1 MLSGFRWKRNDNKCY
16 CLSFKYQKPKNL
28 FCFSYKYFQRFL
40 LLNSFF
46 VLNRKTDFF
55 SFLWRNKNVFLLV
68 ILKLINYV
76 QSTWDKQYFLFF
88 NPCPSLQPSQ
98 LYYCIWIKINKAMHW
113 VSQIFNESVFLTIY
127 LYTKDTKIQTLNRT
141 KLIQTKYY
149 ESNQFHQIGEF
160 FKGTSV

>member
-98 LYYCIWIKINKAMHW
+98 LYRRVNTLFSDIFRVCLNKGIEFL
-113 VSQIFNESVFLTIY
+113 IFYPYIFATWCCRPVIFQL
-127 LYTKDTKIQTLNRT
+127 D
-141 KLIQTKYY
+141 
-149 ESNQFHQIGEF
+149 
-160 FKGTSV
+160 